1 LRGDSQ
7 ALATLRSFVIR
18 HVWKN
23 FFRHGYR
30 KYEFPHDQ
38 GQNLIVEAHGGK
50 MWVESD
56 EGKGTTFFFSLPIET
71 RETSAT

>member
-1 LRGDSQ
+1 M
-7 ALATLRSFVIR
+7 ATLRSFVIR

-38 GQNLIVEAHGGK
+38 GQNRGNRP
-50 MWVESD
+50 ESLD
-56 EGKGTTFFFSLPIET
+56 YLGLPNIPGMDDQIRISEGLKRLWSKQTMGV
-71 RETSAT
+71 